1 MMRETTVVILGILAI
16 FVLLP
21 ISASSSDCESPSDYI
36 RKVYT
41 TQEGTVEY
49 ELDPSIEYKQ
59 ITVLFFGKRGQ
70 VKRANTVITLQSPK
84 GTFSIPERA
93 MVPPAQL
100 WFNFKIKDSKG
111 CERWG
116 LVNEVPIQ
124 GQGNLIGIDSPS
136 GEGDAFYLKSK
147 R

>member
-1 MMRETTVVILGILAI
+1 MRATIFLILGIMTI
-16 FVLLP
+16 FAVAP
-21 ISASSSDCESPSDYI
+21 ISAFSSDCESPSDYI
-36 RKVYT
+36 RKVYSS
-41 TQEGTVEY
+41 QEGTVEY
-49 ELDPSIEYKQ
+49 ELDPSIQYRQ

-70 VKRANTVITLQSPK
+70 VKRANTVITLQSAK
-84 GTFSIPERA
+84 GTFSVPERA
-93 MVPPAQL
+93 MIPPAQL